1 MKKSLVLAM
10 AMALGV
16 TASAY
21 AANPFS
27 DVPAGHWAYDAVNK
41 LAAEGVVDGYP
52 DGTYGGDKLMTR
64 YEMAQIVAKAMAK
77 GANVDKLAAEFADEL
92 DSLGVRV
99 ANLEKKADNVKITG
113 QIRASYRDVDGDSK
127 SHEGRLRTRLFV
139 NGAINED
146 WTYTGRFENSQYYT
160 GDKGAS
166 GDDDVKLNWA
176 YVTGKVGGV
185 KVMAG
190 RQDFKLHTG
199 NVIDAT
205 VDGAIVSYGDK
216 VKLTGYVGKAADS
229 GTWDNLGDA
238 TVVDSNDKVVGTAL
252 QEDDRVYI
260 ADLSA
265 KLGVVDAYV
274 TYYKADTLNENEIW
288 NVGVALPVVKD
299 LKFTA
304 EYMHGDAEVG
314 DIVDVDNNGYA
325 FGLAY
330 KGAKASQPGSWGV
343 YANYFDQPVSTYLE
357 HTIDGYAPFAF
368 DTVEYNVNTNEATVD
383 NASDGFK
390 GYEVGANVALAKN
403 IVAAVKYY
411 DLEGREGNYDE
422 QTIWSEVVFTF

>member
-176 YVTGKVGGV
+176 YVTGKVGGA
-185 KVMAG
+185 KVQAG

-238 TVVDSNDKVVGTAL
+238 TVVDSKDKVVGTAL

-368 DTVEYNVNTNEATVD
+368 DTVEYNVDTNVATVD

-390 GYEVGANVALAKN
+390 GYEIGANVALAKN

>member
-113 QIRASYRDVDGDSK
+113 QIRASYRDVDGGSK
-127 SHEGRLRTRLFV
+127 SYEGRLRTRLFV

-160 GDKGAS
+160 DES
-166 GDDDVKLNWA
+166 GDDEVKLNWA
-176 YVTGKVGGV
+176 YVSGRVGGA
-185 KVMAG
+185 KVTAG
-190 RQDFKLHTG
+190 RQDFKLHDG

-216 VKLTGYVGKAADS
+216 VKLTGYVGKATDS
-229 GTWDNLGDA
+229 GTMDNLLDA
-238 TVVDSNDKVVGTAL
+238 SLKDADGNAYSAMQDG
-252 QEDDRVYI
+252 DRVYI

-265 KLGVVDAYV
+265 KLGVVDTFV
-274 TYYKADTLNENEIW
+274 TYYKADTLNNNEIW
-288 NVGVALPVVKD
+288 NVGAGLEVVKD
-299 LKFTA
+299 LKLSA
-304 EYMHGDAEVG
+304 EYLHGDDQLDG
-314 DIVDVDNNGYA
+314 DNNGYVV
-325 FGLAY
+325 GLAY
-330 KGAKASQPGSWGV
+330 RGAKAAKPGSWGV
-343 YANYFDQPVSTYLE
+343 YAKYYDQPASTYLE
-357 HTIDGYAPFAF
+357 HTIDGYSPLAF
-368 DTVEYNVNTNEATVD
+368 EELSYNGVD
-383 NASDGFK
+383 DPDYTHTDGFK

-411 DLEGREGNYDE
+411 DLEGREGNVDE
-422 QTIWSEVVFTF
+422 ETIWSEVVFTF

>member
-41 LAAEGVVDGYP
+41 LAAE
-52 DGTYGGDKLMTR
+52 
-64 YEMAQIVAKAMAK
+64 
-77 GANVDKLAAEFADEL
+77 FADEL

-113 QIRASYRDVDGDSK
+113 QIRASYRDVDGDKK

-160 GDKGAS
+160 DES
-166 GDDDVKLNWA
+166 GDDEVKLNWA

-205 VDGAIVSYGDK
+205 VDGGILSYGKD
-216 VKLTGYVGKAADS
+216 VKLTGYVGKAVDS

-238 TVVDSNDKVVGTAL
+238 TITDAAGKVLGTAL

-260 ADLSA
+260 ADVSA
-265 KLGVVDAYV
+265 TIGVVDAYA
-274 TYYKADTLNENEIW
+274 TYYKADTLNDNEIW

-299 LKFTA
+299 LKLSA
-304 EYMHGDAEVG
+304 EYMHGDAKFG
-314 DIVDVDNNGYA
+314 DYVDLDNNGYA

-330 KGAKASQPGSWGV
+330 KGAKAAKPGSWGV
-343 YANYFDQPVSTYLE
+343 YANYFDQPASTYLE
-357 HTIDGYAPFAF
+357 HTIDGYATFDF
-368 DTVEYNVNTNEATVD
+368 DTVKVVD
-383 NASDGFK
+383 GKGNCNFTDGFK

-411 DLEGREGNYDE
+411 DLEAREGNYDE